1 MTTATAE
8 TPSSAKARIRAY
20 LGRAVRKF
28 DLDDDANIFESGIV
42 NSLFALELVTLTE
55 QEFGITVED
64 EDLDLD
70 NFQSVNALA
79 AFVERKAG
87 FDGSGA

>member
-8 TPSSAKARIRAY
+8 TPSSTKARIRAY
-20 LGRAVRKF
+20 LGRAVHKF
-28 DLDDDANIFESGIV
+28 ELDDAANIFESGIV
-42 NSLFALELVTLTE
+42 NSLFAIELVTFTE
-55 QEFGITVED
+55 HEFGIIVED
-64 EDLDLD
+64 EDLDID
-70 NFQSVNALA
+70 NFQSVDALA